1 MFQLLVFDGWRRAC
15 GCYPFLACTRRL
27 CLSEREGCA
36 EAALNID
43 WQFNDNLFDDKPDL
57 TPIAAMSA
65 FTGAW
70 TFNQSTGRLS
80 VYNPKAGRRCW
91 IP

>member
-1 MFQLLVFDGWRRAC
+1 MSSGAHPFTCGWPLFLKNPMFQLLVFDGWRRAC

-27 CLSEREGCA
+27 CLSEREGSA

-65 FTGAW
+65 FTRG
-70 TFNQSTGRLS
+70 LDL
-80 VYNPKAGRRCW
+80 
-91 IP
+91 